1 MSSAEDITPVTDSP
15 SVGSADSSVDGRV
28 GTSSTPAPPEEF
40 SVEARQETPANANAA
55 PPSAPPTLVES
66 PDEPSEETAAEVK
79 TVPLPKVNAVAHEA
93 PVKVTGAR
101 PANAGGEREL
111 FTESTTTVLVF
122 ERGGVI
128 TLTAA
133 VAPGQLLF
141 LSNEETKR
149 EVVAQVTRKRA
160 HRPTDCYVEL
170 EFTEPAPKFWGMEFS
185 AATALLPKDKKQEEA
200 AALVAS
206 AEATADEPGQPT
218 PSVSSEEVM
227 ALKKEVDALRK
238 QLNLLQTPGP
248 APSPAAG
255 IEPESKPTLVPV
267 EEPAVQAQ
275 APTTASAEA
284 SAPAEPAAVV
294 ANYES
299 IGVPVPVV
307 EEEPIVAAF
316 PAKSLPL
323 EPEPRPAELTS
334 AEHELLPK
342 PALDFSMSLPK
353 RKKRSF
359 RARGNFTP
367 GFRTGIFRVALLA
380 TILVITIIGAVW
392 YKGWLP
398 WKRTPKKIAVA
409 TYAVS
414 MPHPV
419 SAGSV
424 ETGTPGTSV
433 AVAQPANGKKG
444 TETALPESHTIGS
457 ANPGS
462 VTKPSGTAASETPV
476 DPSVPEVVATQPN
489 GRGKPAS
496 ITPASK
502 RTPVRA
508 TPASGGDPAVSPEEA
523 STVPPKLLRAAQ
535 AVASLDD
542 LRDFETGSVII
553 DALID
558 ASGMVSSMNVLSGPP
573 SLRDPA
579 MQALKDYRYEPA
591 TRNGKPIPAHVKVKI
606 QFHFE

>member
-1 MSSAEDITPVTDSP
+1 
-15 SVGSADSSVDGRV
+15 
-28 GTSSTPAPPEEF
+28 
-40 SVEARQETPANANAA
+40 
-55 PPSAPPTLVES
+55 VES
-66 PDEPSEETAAEVK
+66 PDEPSEENAVEVK

-122 ERGGVI
+122 EKGGVI

-170 EFTEPAPKFWGMEFS
+170 EFTELAPKFWGMEFS
-185 AATALLPKDKKQEEA
+185 AATALLPKDKKQQEA

-206 AEATADEPGQPT
+206 AEATADEPGQPA
-218 PSVSSEEVM
+218 PSASSEEVM
-227 ALKKEVDALRK
+227 ALKKEVEALRK
-238 QLNLLQTPGP
+238 QLNSLQTPGP
-248 APSPAAG
+248 AAGPTAG
-255 IEPESKPTLVPV
+255 IAPESKPTLVPV
-267 EEPAVQAQ
+267 EAPALPAQ
-275 APTTASAEA
+275 APTVSAEA
-284 SAPAEPAAVV
+284 AAPAAPPAVV

-307 EEEPIVAAF
+307 EDEPIAF
-316 PAKSLPL
+316 AAKSLPV

-353 RKKRSF
+353 RKNRSF

-367 GFRTGIFRVALLA
+367 GFRTGILRVALLG
-380 TILVITIIGAVW
+380 TILVITIIGAAW
-392 YKGWLP
+392 YKDWLP
-398 WKRTPKKIAVA
+398 WKHTAKKIAVA
-409 TYAVS
+409 SYAA
-414 MPHPV
+414 PV
-419 SAGSV
+419 SPVVPASGTDNGTRG
-424 ETGTPGTSV
+424 TGV
-433 AVAQPANGKKG
+433 AVAQPASGKKG
-444 TETALPESHTIGS
+444 TEAAPPENHSIET

-462 VTKPSGTAASETPV
+462 AIKPSGSVASEPPV
-476 DPSVPEVVATQPN
+476 DSSVPNVVTTQPS
-489 GRGKPAS
+489 GRGKPAT
-496 ITPASK
+496 ITPAGK
-502 RTPVRA
+502 RTPVRV
-508 TPASGGDPAVSPEEA
+508 TPSSGADPTVSPEEA
-523 STVPPKLLRAAQ
+523 LIVPPKLLRSAP
-535 AVASLDD
+535 AVATLDD
-542 LRDFETGSVII
+542 LRDFETGSVFI

-558 ASGMVSSMNVLSGPP
+558 TSGMVTTMNVLSGPP
-573 SLRDPA
+573 SLRDAA
-579 MQALKDYRYEPA
+579 MQALRDYRYVPA